1 MTTGWLLLLLLVVSS
16 QSVDSQSTT
25 DDETC
30 DEAGLM
36 SELKRDIEQ
45 HFQDHQHR
53 LFQMHQTI
61 ERLLDNQ
68 QQIFQILQ
76 QYQTIPNGLGKF
88 LIVTTF
94 S

>member
-30 DEAGLM
+30 DEAGLVM

-45 HFQDHQHR
+45 HFQDHQQQ
-53 LFQMHQTI
+53 LFQMHQTV
-61 ERLLDNQ
+61 LDNQ
-68 QQIFQILQ
+68 QQIFQMLQ
-76 QYQTIPNGLGKF
+76 QYQTILNRLGKF